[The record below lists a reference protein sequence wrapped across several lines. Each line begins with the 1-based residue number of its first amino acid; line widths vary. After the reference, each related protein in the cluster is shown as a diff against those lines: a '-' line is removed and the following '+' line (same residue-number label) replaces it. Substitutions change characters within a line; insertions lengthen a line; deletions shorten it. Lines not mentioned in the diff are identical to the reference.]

1 MSVEIPVAVFDN
13 PVLNSIV
20 LLLGEIALILLILW
34 VIFIIVTGILILL
47 SIRRKKMYFPRILR
61 PVLSIMQGA
70 VRVICSILG
79 IDAVE
84 LMTFMITID
93 NQMNLHSFEKTPVTN
108 RAVFFPQCLRSAE
121 CPAHLTPEGII
132 CRNCGRCRLGE
143 VIPVL
148 EDAGYKVFICP
159 GSTLI
164 KRMVKKYQPKAM
176 IGVGCLTE
184 VKEGLELGR
193 RISMTT
199 IGVVT
204 LKDGCVETDLDY
216 DKLLETASLGL
227 SGRLSLKK

>member
-1 MSVEIPVAVFDN
+1 M
-13 PVLNSIV
+13 
-20 LLLGEIALILLILW
+20 
-34 VIFIIVTGILILL
+34 
-47 SIRRKKMYFPRILR
+47 
-61 PVLSIMQGA
+61 
-70 VRVICSILG
+70 
-79 IDAVE
+79 
-84 LMTFMITID
+84 
-93 NQMNLHSFEKTPVTN
+93 
-108 RAVFFPQCLRSAE
+108 
-121 CPAHLTPEGII
+121 
-132 CRNCGRCRLGE
+132 
-143 VIPVL
+143 IPVL

-184 VKEGLELGR
+184 VKEGLEFGR

-204 LKDGCVETDLDY
+204 LKDGCVETDMDY

>member
-1 MSVEIPVAVFDN
+1 MLVEIPVAVFDN

-121 CPAHLTPEGII
+121 CPAHLTTEGII

-164 KRMVKKYQPKAM
+164 KRMVKKYPPKAM
-176 IGVGCLTE
+176 IGVGGLTDLKD
-184 VKEGLELGR
+184 VLELGR

-227 SGRLSLKK
+227 SGHLSLKK